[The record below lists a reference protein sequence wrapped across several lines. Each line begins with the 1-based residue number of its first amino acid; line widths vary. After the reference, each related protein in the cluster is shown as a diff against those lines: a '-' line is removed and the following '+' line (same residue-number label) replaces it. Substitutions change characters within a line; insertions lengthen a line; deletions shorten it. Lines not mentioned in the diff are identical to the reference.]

1 MHRRQIRLSSEES
14 AESGTDCFD
23 IRTCMLSAKIGYHLA
38 VNIREGDLPD
48 KVMIGRAGSVREVV
62 LDIRGSN
69 VQLEVDVGLRADA
82 G

>member
-1 MHRRQIRLSSEES
+1 
-14 AESGTDCFD
+14 
-23 IRTCMLSAKIGYHLA
+23 MLSAKIGYHLA